1 MMCSKDNS
9 VHIIIQPCNAIV
21 VVIRP
26 CTCLTH
32 ELASKAP
39 EGENNV
45 NHKAD
50 EYGKHRQAKPVKPV
64 RKVTRLEAGVLTLS
78 FEETAPDGY
87 LINNRNN

>member
-39 EGENNV
+39 EGE
-45 NHKAD
+45 KTI
-50 EYGKHRQAKPVKPV
+50 KQIKQANIESTDKQS
-64 RKVTRLEAGVLTLS
+64 RFS
-78 FEETAPDGY
+78 Q
-87 LINNRNN
+87 